1 MEQIVMSFKKI
12 DTSTISDALDKLG
25 LAGQC
30 LGIKSI
36 NPAWKIAGRAFTV
49 KYGPVDIRKGTV
61 GDYIDDVKPGSVV
74 VLDNQGR
81 LDCTV
86 WGDILT
92 GVAKRRGIAGTVI
105 DGVCRDTNRSL
116 ELDYP
121 MFSVSRYMR
130 TGKDRVQVDAVGG
143 AVSLAHI
150 RVRQGDIIV
159 GDADGV
165 VVVPKEFEEKVLAVA
180 LEIEAAEDQIR
191 AAAETGMRLDEARK
205 QFHYHSLQTK
215 EEQK

>member
-1 MEQIVMSFKKI
+1 MESIIESLKKI
-12 DTSTISDALDKLG
+12 DTSTISDALDKLN
-25 LAGQC
+25 LVGQC

-36 NPAWKIAGRAFTV
+36 NPQWKIVGRAFTI
-49 KYGPVDIRKGTV
+49 KYGPVDIEKGTV
-61 GDYIDDVKPGSVV
+61 GDYIDDVPCGHVV

-105 DGVCRDTNRSL
+105 DGVCRDSNRSL

-121 MFSVSRYMR
+121 MFSVNRYMR
-130 TGKDRVQVDAVGG
+130 TGKDRVQVDAIGG
-143 AVSLAHI
+143 AVSLANV
-150 RVRQGDIIV
+150 RVRAGDIIV

-165 VVVPKEFEEKVLAVA
+165 VVIPKEFEEKVLATA
-180 LEIEAAEDQIR
+180 LEIEAAEDKIR
-191 AAAETGMRLDEARK
+191 EAVDKGMRLDEARK
-205 QFHYHSLQTK
+205 HFKYHSLQTK
-215 EEQK
+215 DK

>member
-1 MEQIVMSFKKI
+1 VESIIESLKKI
-12 DTSTISDALDKLG
+12 DTSTISDALDKLN
-25 LAGQC
+25 LVGQC

-36 NPAWKIAGRAFTV
+36 NPQWKIVGRAFTI
-49 KYGPVDIRKGTV
+49 KYGPVDIEKGTV
-61 GDYIDDVKPGSVV
+61 GDYIDDVPCGHVV

-105 DGVCRDTNRSL
+105 DGVCRDSNRSL

-121 MFSVSRYMR
+121 MFSVNRYMR
-130 TGKDRVQVDAVGG
+130 TGKDRVQVDAIGG
-143 AVSLAHI
+143 AVSLANV
-150 RVRQGDIIV
+150 RVRAGDIIV

-165 VVVPKEFEEKVLAVA
+165 VVIPKEFEEKVLATA
-180 LEIEAAEDQIR
+180 LEIEAAEDKIR
-191 AAAETGMRLDEARK
+191 EAVDKGMRLDEARK
-205 QFHYHSLQTK
+205 HFKYHSLQTK
-215 EEQK
+215 DK

>member
-1 MEQIVMSFKKI
+1 MKNLILDFQKI

-25 LAGQC
+25 LVGQC
-30 LGIKSI
+30 LGIKSL
-36 NPAWKIAGRAFTV
+36 NPHWKIAGRAFTV
-49 KYGPVDIRKGTV
+49 KYGPVDIQKGTV
-61 GDYIDDVKPGSVV
+61 GDYIDDVAPGDIV

-92 GVAKRRGIAGTVI
+92 SVAKRRGIAGTVI

-121 MFSVSRYMR
+121 VFSVSRYMR
-130 TGKDRVQVDAVGG
+130 TGKDRVQVDAIGEP
-143 AVSLAHI
+143 VSLAHI
-150 RVRQGDIIV
+150 RVRQGDIII

-165 VVVPKEFEEKVLAVA
+165 VVVPKEFEEKVLATA

-191 AAAETGMRLDEARK
+191 AATEKGMRLDEARR

-215 EEQK
+215 E

>member
-1 MEQIVMSFKKI
+1 MENLVSAFKKI

-25 LAGQC
+25 IVGQC
-30 LGIKSI
+30 LGVKSI
-36 NPAWKIAGRAFTV
+36 NPTWKIAGLAYTV
-49 KYGPVDIRKGTV
+49 KYGPVDPLNKGTV
-61 GDYIDDVKPGSVV
+61 GDYIDDVTPGDIV

-92 GVAKRRGIAGTVI
+92 SVAKRRGIAGTVI

-121 MFSVSRYMR
+121 MFSVGRYMR
-130 TGKDRVQVDAVGG
+130 TGKDRVQVDAVGEP
-143 AVSLAHI
+143 VSIANV
-150 RVRQGDIIV
+150 RVRHGDIVV

-165 VVVPKEFEEKVLAVA
+165 VVVPRELAEKVLQIAT
-180 LEIEAAEDQIR
+180 EIEAAEDQIR
-191 AAAETGMRLDEARK
+191 AATETGLRLDEVRK

-215 EEQK
+215 E

>member
-1 MEQIVMSFKKI
+1 MEKIVADFKKL

-25 LAGQC
+25 LIGQC

-36 NPAWKIAGRAFTV
+36 NPRWKISGRAFTI
-49 KYGPVDIRKGTV
+49 KYGPVDIQKGTV
-61 GDYIDDVKPGSVV
+61 GDYIDDVNPGDVI

-92 GVAKRRGIAGTVI
+92 GVAKRRGIEGTVI
-105 DGVCRDTNRSL
+105 DGVCRDSNRSL

-121 MFSVSRYMR
+121 MFSVNRYMR
-130 TGKDRVQVDAVGG
+130 TGKDRVQVDAIGG
-143 AVSLAHI
+143 AVSLAHV
-150 RVRQGDIIV
+150 RVRAGDIIV

-165 VVVPKEFEEKVLAVA
+165 VVIPKEFEEKVLSTA
-180 LEIEAAEDQIR
+180 LEIEEIEDKIREAAEK
-191 AAAETGMRLDEARK
+191 GMRLDEARIK
-205 QFHYHSLQTK
+205 YKYHNLQTK
-215 EEQK
+215 EK

>member
-1 MEQIVMSFKKI
+1 MEKIVADFKNL

-25 LAGQC
+25 LVGQC

-36 NPAWKIAGRAFTV
+36 NLQWKISGRAFTI
-49 KYGPVDIRKGTV
+49 KYGPVDIEKGTV
-61 GDYIDDVKPGSVV
+61 GDYIDDVNPGDVI

-105 DGVCRDTNRSL
+105 DGVCRDSNRSL

-121 MFSVSRYMR
+121 IFSANRYMR
-130 TGKDRVQVDAVGG
+130 TGKDRVQVDAIGG
-143 AVSLAHI
+143 AVSIANV
-150 RVRQGDIIV
+150 RVRAGDIIV

-165 VVVPKEFEEKVLAVA
+165 IVIPKEFEEQVLAIA
-180 LEIEAAEDQIR
+180 LEIEAVEDKIR
-191 AAAETGMRLDEARK
+191 EAAEKGMRLDEVRK
-205 QFHYHSLQTK
+205 QFRYHSLQTRDK
-215 EEQK
+215 

>member
-1 MEQIVMSFKKI
+1 MENIVVKFKKI

-25 LAGQC
+25 LGGQC
-30 LGIKSI
+30 LGIKSL
-36 NPAWKIAGRAFTV
+36 NLNWKIAGRAFTV
-49 KYGPVDIRKGTV
+49 KYGPVDIQKGTV
-61 GDYIDDVKPGSVV
+61 GDYIDDVNPGDIV

-105 DGVCRDTNRSL
+105 DGVCRDSNRSL

-130 TGKDRVQVDAVGG
+130 TGKERVQVDAVGEP
-143 AVSLAHI
+143 VSIANI
-150 RVRQGDIIV
+150 RVRQGDIVI

-165 VVVPKEFEEKVLAVA
+165 VVVPKEFEEKVLATA

-191 AAAETGMRLDEARK
+191 AATEKGMRLDEARK
-205 QFHYHSLQTK
+205 QFHYHSLQTR
-215 EEQK
+215 E

>member
-1 MEQIVMSFKKI
+1 MEKIVESFKQI

-25 LAGQC
+25 LVGQC
-30 LGIKSI
+30 SGIKSI

-49 KYGPVDIRKGTV
+49 KYAPVDIKKGTV
-61 GDYIDDVKPGSVV
+61 GDYIDDVKPGDVV

-92 GVAKRRGIAGTVI
+92 SVAKRRGIAGTVI
-105 DGVCRDTNRSL
+105 DGVCRDSNRSL
-116 ELDYP
+116 EVDYP
-121 MFSVSRYMR
+121 VFSVSRYMR
-130 TGKDRVQVDAVGG
+130 TGKDRVQVDAVGEPV
-143 AVSLAHI
+143 ALANV

-165 VVVPKEFEEKVLAVA
+165 VVIPQEFEDKVLATA
-180 LEIEAAEDQIR
+180 QQIEAAEDRIR
-191 AAAETGMRLDEARK
+191 EAVATGRRLDEVRK
-205 QFHYHSLQTK
+205 ELNYHTLQTK
-215 EEQK
+215 G